1 MEPELGT
8 NLIERLNGPFS
19 LRLLLQPTMALLF
32 AMRDGRKDAKAA
44 ATPYL
49 QALISQQTDGR
60 RETLS
65 SAWASLSK
73 VMTIAFILDCAFQHA
88 TTGSI
93 ALLEAIAMALL
104 LCAVPYTL
112 IRGPVAR
119 FFSIR

>member
-32 AMRDGRKDAKAA
+32 AIRDGRKDAKEGSA
-44 ATPYL
+44 PYL
-49 QALISQQTDGR
+49 QALLSQQKDGR

-73 VMTIAFILDCAFQHA
+73 VMTIAFLLDCAFQYA
-88 TTGSI
+88 TAGNV
-93 ALLEAIAMALL
+93 AFLEAILMAFL

-112 IRGPVAR
+112 IRGPAAR
-119 FFSIR
+119 FFSGK

>member
-32 AMRDGRKDAKAA
+32 AMRDGHKDAKEGAQ
-44 ATPYL
+44 PYL
-49 QALISQQTDGR
+49 QALLNQQTDGR

-73 VMTIAFILDCAFQHA
+73 VMIIAFVLDCAFQYA
-88 TTGSI
+88 TAGSV
-93 ALLEAIAMALL
+93 ALLEAIGMAFL

-112 IRGPVAR
+112 FRGPVTR
-119 FFSIR
+119 VFSNR